1 MTSYPPPIENL
12 PIFNS
17 LVFAESQSSSS
28 NHSTPSTSG
37 SAPTGAISFYFGTA
51 APEGWLICDGKEY
64 NILSYPDLY
73 TLLGSSNTPNL
84 QGCFL
89 RGTGTN
95 SSYTNLAGQSVSG
108 QALGTYAQDS
118 VGQHYHTFNANQDN
132 LTIRTGTTASGA
144 GAFNRLQYL
153 VFNGKQYNS
162 PAYGNDEV
170 DMNIKTLQTNTGV
183 NIAGTTNQF
192 PSLETYPC
200 NIAVNYIIK
209 T

>member
-1 MTSYPPPIENL
+1 MTTYPPPIENL

-17 LVFAESQSSSS
+17 LVFTEAQQESQNQS
-28 NHSTPSTSG
+28 NPSTSG
-37 SAPTGAISFYFGTA
+37 SAPTGAISFYYGTA
-51 APEGWLICDGKEY
+51 PPEGWLMCDGKEY
-64 NILSYPDLY
+64 NIISYPNLY
-73 TLLGSSNTPNL
+73 ILLGSSYTPNL

-95 SSYTNLAGQSVSG
+95 SSYTNLAGQPVTG
-108 QALGTYAQDS
+108 QTLGTYAQDC
-118 VGQHYHTFNANQDN
+118 VGQHYHTFSANQDD
-132 LTIRTGTTASGA
+132 LTIREGTTASGA

-162 PAYGNDEV
+162 PAYGNDQV
-170 DMNIKTLQTNTGV
+170 DMNIKTLQTNSGV
-183 NIAGTTNQF
+183 YIAGTTNIF